1 MVRRK
6 RRQLKN
12 RSGGNK
18 LSSDMVFVVIPLIV
32 ATIICCFLVFGTF
45 RRIQQDAAMMSIR
58 DNMIQMEMASES
70 LDEQQEVFL

>member
-1 MVRRK
+1 MRRK

-18 LSSDMVFVVIPLIV
+18 VSSDMVFIVFPLII

-45 RRIQQDAAMMSIR
+45 RRIQKDAAMMSLR
-58 DNMIQMEMASES
+58 ENMIQMEMVSES
-70 LDEQQEVFL
+70 LPEQQEILL